1 MTGLQKMFAEGL
13 KNRANDLNVDW
24 KVADIKGKYLQD
36 NYHDTFY
43 DNARNLV
50 WKPRRQMDEALSQVA
65 VLIMP
70 ASPKKDRALPSVNM
84 SLKGNVL

>member
-13 KNRANDLNVDW
+13 KTRANDLNVDW
-24 KVADIKGKYLQD
+24 KVADIKGKY
-36 NYHDTFY
+36 FS

>member
-1 MTGLQKMFAEGL
+1 MTGLQKLFAEGL
-13 KNRANDLNVDW
+13 KTRANDLSVDW
-24 KVADIKGKYLQD
+24 KVAAIKGKYLQD

-43 DNARNLV
+43 PNARNLV
-50 WKPRRQMDEALSQVA
+50 WKPRRQMDEALTQVD

-70 ASPKKDRALPSVNM
+70 ATPKKAGPLPSVNI

>member
-1 MTGLQKMFAEGL
+1 MQTTLMSTGRSRILRG
-13 KNRANDLNVDW
+13 NT
-24 KVADIKGKYLQD
+24 
-36 NYHDTFY
+36 YHDTFP

-70 ASPKKDRALPSVNM
+70 ASPKKGRALPSVNM